1 MTKQQDHS
9 PDEADAGRAGP
20 LAGVRVVEFGGI
32 GPAPFCGMLLADMGA
47 AVTLIEKPQGTLSA
61 QLFGGGRRTIANRGK
76 RSIAVD
82 LKAKAARPLIERLI
96 RDADVLLEGFRP
108 GVMERL
114 GFGPESCL
122 ADNPR
127 LIYGRMTGWG
137 QSGPLAPRAGHD
149 ANYVALSGV
158 LDCGRRHGEA
168 PWAPPTIA
176 GDMGGGLTL
185 AWGIACALLEA
196 RRSGQGQ
203 VIDAA
208 MSEASSQLAQGLFN
222 LEAYGQWPARQA
234 PNWRHEAVL
243 DTGAPFYDVY
253 RCADGGWVSVCPLE
267 PQFYASFLARLGL
280 ADDPDF
286 QSAQYDSANWPQQH
300 ARLAALFARQPRAH
314 WEQIFADCDDC
325 VWPVL
330 SLAEAPRHPHNV
342 ARKAFVERDGVTHP
356 TPSPR
361 LSHTPAAIGG
371 PSPVVGEQTVAILRD
386 AGYAD
391 SEIEQLVAGG
401 VVVAGEGADA

>member
-127 LIYGRMTGWG
+127 LIYGSITGYG
-137 QSGPLAPRAGHD
+137 LEGPESDRAAYD
-149 ANYVALSGV
+149 IAAF
-158 LDCGRRHGEA
+158 
-168 PWAPPTIA
+168 WARS
-176 GDMGGGLTL
+176 
-185 AWGIACALLEA
+185 GIA
-196 RRSGQGQ
+196 
-203 VIDAA
+203 
-208 MSEASSQLAQGLFN
+208 ASLTQPG
-222 LEAYGQWPARQA
+222 GMP
-234 PNWRHEAVL
+234 
-243 DTGAPFYDVY
+243 PFQ
-253 RCADGGWVSVCPLE
+253 RGGMGDHNT
-267 PQFYASFLARLGL
+267 GL
-280 ADDPDF
+280 AAAGAI
-286 QSAQYDSANWPQQH
+286 S
-300 ARLAALFARQPRAH
+300 AALFAREKTGRGQP
-314 WEQIFADCDDC
+314 
-325 VWPVL
+325 
-330 SLAEAPRHPHNV
+330 
-342 ARKAFVERDGVTHP
+342 
-356 TPSPR
+356 
-361 LSHTPAAIGG
+361 
-371 PSPVVGEQTVAILRD
+371 
-386 AGYAD
+386 
-391 SEIEQLVAGG
+391 
-401 VVVAGEGADA
+401 